1 MALHHHGSRL
11 KHGHGDLRNGQ
22 LLMVGLLG
30 GDDRSVGR
38 EHEVDARVR
47 HQVGLE
53 LRDVH
58 VQGSIEAKA
67 GREGADDLGNE
78 TVQVGVGRPLN
89 VQVPAHRARLSKATT
104 PGPAQPKSMT
114 RMDKAP
120 AANVVQRLVV
130 VHNRH
135 ISVLQ
140 QRVDA
145 QHLGSISAWLERKV
159 LHEHSVSNTEW
170 HG

>member
-1 MALHHHGSRL
+1 
-11 KHGHGDLRNGQ
+11 
-22 LLMVGLLG
+22 MVGLLG

-58 VQGSIEAKA
+58 IQGSIEAKA

-89 VQVPAHRARLSKATT
+89 VQVPAEHRARLSKAKT

-130 VHNRH
+130 VHDRH
-135 ISVLQ
+135 VRVLQ

-145 QHLGSISAWLERKV
+145 QHLG
-159 LHEHSVSNTEW
+159 
-170 HG
+170 